1 MHHEVMELA
10 ARVRAA
16 HADAW
21 AAEGVLREGGAALPL
36 RDIRVMA
43 SGLPQ
48 PQWNGADV
56 TGPNPDLDG
65 ARAFYAERGLS
76 LGVRV
81 PAEMP
86 WSTGMH
92 VVEPAPDGPRA
103 GAPSCLRRPCPGSRS
118 ASPLPTISTP
128 CSTSTPRRSA
138 IPARRPARGS
148 PRASARAASP
158 SRSRRSA
165 ASRRPP
171 PTACSPTGP
180 LCCSRASRSPSTCA
194 AAGSAP
200 RSARGCS
207 RAASRRAPRLAHLQA
222 DTDAAARVYARLGF
236 ADAGALE
243 IFTEV

>member
-21 AAEGVLREGGAALPL
+21 AAEGLLREGGAALAL

-56 TGPNPDLDG
+56 VGPDPDLDG

-86 WSTGMH
+86 WSAGVHRVTLRLMGL
-92 VVEPAPDGPRA
+92 EPAAFTPAAAVPGLEVRVAAPDDLDTVLGLDAAAFGHPAEEARLWLAPRFGASGFTVALASLGAEPAATAYSVDTDGPAVLLAGVAVAEHLRRRGIGAAISTWLLARGFAA
-103 GAPSCLRRPCPGSRS
+103 GAQ
-118 ASPLPTISTP
+118 
-128 CSTSTPRRSA
+128 
-138 IPARRPARGS
+138 
-148 PRASARAASP
+148 
-158 SRSRRSA
+158 
-165 ASRRPP
+165 
-171 PTACSPTGP
+171 
-180 LCCSRASRSPSTCA
+180 
-194 AAGSAP
+194 
-200 RSARGCS
+200 
-207 RAASRRAPRLAHLQA
+207 LAHLHA

-236 ADAGALE
+236 VDAGALE
-243 IFTEV
+243 VFTEV